1 MVGRRGEE
9 SQVPVLLRV
18 GLGAVWVCEGLVG
31 KLLGVSPDLV
41 AVLTRSLPLPGEP
54 AVLFRALGAFE
65 LLLGLLLLLGWMVRS
80 VASVQC
86 GLLVASSLLVS
97 ASTPHAPVLPAGAIS
112 KNAALFAAGL
122 CLVLLGGGRGAS
134 AGSSR
139 RLRAVPIILRLGLG
153 LMWLT
158 HGILL
163 AGRFPEPTAAEL
175 VARTG
180 VTPGQVSAFL
190 AWLGVLE
197 AALGFTILLGLHV
210 RGLAVLQVGLLTA
223 LTLVVGRTSPAFPSD
238 ALGDL
243 SKNLGL
249 IGASLALYRV
259 GGGAFALDAWLGRSP
274 AWQRFALLAT
284 LQRSLAA
291 KVGTAEI
298 YRVQSQAPAD
308 PEADGLLQKLR
319 LDEANGGGD
328 VASLIRRHG
337 GRPLPVA
344 GLAKGLAWVL
354 GCLTVI
360 LGMRVSLGV
369 DVWLEEHGL
378 RLYEQ
383 AGRLLPPE
391 DGITARALQAMR
403 DREAGHVRLLR
414 DHLRARRVRHPN
426 PR

>member
-1 MVGRRGEE
+1 MVERRGEE
-9 SQVPVLLRV
+9 SQVPLLLRV

-31 KLLGVSPDLV
+31 NLLGPGPELV
-41 AVLTRSLPLPGEP
+41 AVLTRTLPLPGNP
-54 AVLFRALGAFE
+54 AVLIRALGAFE
-65 LLLGLLLLLGWMVRS
+65 LLLGLLLLLGWMVRP

-86 GLLVASSLLVS
+86 GLLVAFSLLVS
-97 ASTPHAPVLPAGAIS
+97 ASTPPALVSPAGAIS

-122 CLVLLGGGRGAS
+122 CLVLLGGGRGGS
-134 AGSSR
+134 PGSSR
-139 RLRAVPIILRLGLG
+139 RLRAVPVILRLGLG
-153 LMWLT
+153 LVWLS

-163 AGRFPEPTAAEL
+163 AGRFPQPTAAEF

-180 VTPGQVSAFL
+180 VTPGQLSVFL
-190 AWLGVLE
+190 AWLGILE
-197 AALGFTILLGLHV
+197 AALGLMILAGCCV

-223 LTLVVGRTSPAFPSD
+223 FTLVVGRTSPAILTD

-249 IGASLALYRV
+249 IGAALALYRV
-259 GGGAFALDAWLGRSP
+259 GGGPFALDAWLGRSP

-291 KVGTAEI
+291 KVGTAEV

-328 VASLIRRHG
+328 VASLIRRQG

-344 GLAKGLAWVL
+344 GLTRGLAWVL

-360 LGMRVSLGV
+360 LGMRVSFGV

-378 RLYEQ
+378 RLYER

-403 DREAGHVRLLR
+403 DREAQHVRLLR
-414 DHLRARRVRHPN
+414 DHLRARRVRP
-426 PR
+426 PSSR